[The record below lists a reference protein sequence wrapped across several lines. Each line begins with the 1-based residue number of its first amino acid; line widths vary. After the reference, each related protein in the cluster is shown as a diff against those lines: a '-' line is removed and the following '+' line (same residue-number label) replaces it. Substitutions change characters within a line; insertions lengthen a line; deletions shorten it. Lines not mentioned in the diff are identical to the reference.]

1 MSSTAGSKT
10 QSASQGA
17 VRRAAVLTHGKPETI
32 GPALQRLEAVAAA
45 AGVELLLPED
55 ESAKHG
61 RDDVAD
67 DVGGADIAVVLGGD
81 GTMLRALQRFLD
93 SGIPA
98 LGVNFG
104 RVGFLASIPHERFEE
119 ELPRVF
125 AGEYRVVELPAL
137 DVELDG
143 ARHAAVND
151 VVCAHSLIG
160 RMVELAWSI
169 GGEDLGRQPCDG
181 VICASPSGSTA
192 YNLSNGGPVLVW
204 GLDAMA
210 VTFIAP
216 HSLHA
221 RPVVVPRGLDLVI
234 ENMTPDVPAT
244 VLADGHTLGGIP
256 PAGRATVRL
265 GQSRS
270 LLATVPESTFF
281 RRYRETFAS

>member
-1 MSSTAGSKT
+1 
-10 QSASQGA
+10 
-17 VRRAAVLTHGKPETI
+17 VLTHGKPETI
-32 GPALQRLEAVAAA
+32 GPALERLEVVAAA

-55 ESAKHG
+55 ESVKHG
-61 RDDVAD
+61 RDDAAD
-67 DVGGADIAVVLGGD
+67 DLVGADIAVVLGGD
-81 GTMLRALQRFLD
+81 GTMLRALARFLD

-119 ELPRVF
+119 ALPRVF
-125 AGEYRVVELPAL
+125 AGEYRVVELPTL

-143 ARHAAVND
+143 SRQAAVND

-181 VICASPSGSTA
+181 VICSSPSGSTA

-244 VLADGHTLGGIP
+244 VLADGHPLGEIP

-265 GQSRS
+265 GESRS

-281 RRYRETFAS
+281 RRYRETFVS